1 MRSLFLPI
9 PSTDVHC
16 LVQLRKMHAE
26 RHQSELVSGCCPL
39 LIFISLL
46 RLLKSRADSAHSNIL
61 RAFLFENYAGTH
73 TRAMRAQ

>member
-46 RLLKSRADSAHSNIL
+46 RLLKSRADSIL